1 MQLAAF
7 CCSFVCC
14 LLDWLL
20 GCCSVLRWAVPC
32 LALLAA
38 RPTHSHYNLETL
50 MKLALLLCFMTSFRS
65 PLFVCCWLADF
76 ACSLFVLVLLVAYL
90 FFVCF
95 VHAKSI
101 RFAAPSA
108 CAQVLCV
115 LACSPHSC
123 KFIAA
128 ATHSASRRGRLCV
141 WSFACLCGCLLE
153 FLSEPETGYCKQKR
167 LSANLF
173 LLAHFSRV
181 HRPPAKSN
189 GISDHSTFD
198 VLCYA
203 SSKLP
208 VIVKDKCTT

>member
-76 ACSLFVLVLLVAYL
+76 ACSLFVLVFCWLLIY
-90 FFVCF
+90 FSFVLRIRNPSVLLRLLRVPKYYVF
-95 VHAKSI
+95 LRVH
-101 RFAAPSA
+101 
-108 CAQVLCV
+108 
-115 LACSPHSC
+115 PHSC

-173 LLAHFSRV
+173 FVRALLQGA
-181 HRPPAKSN
+181 PASCKEQR
-189 GISDHSTFD
+189 H
-198 VLCYA
+198 L
-203 SSKLP
+203 
-208 VIVKDKCTT
+208 